1 MSIFPGDLSLSSV
14 FENFLRLFRVVIKA
28 LSYRMI
34 VLELGTVR
42 LKWCNIC
49 CVVCSIR
56 RYHSLSG
63 IGFLSRKIG
72 NSVRP
77 AMILTRAG
85 NEYTMISAT
94 GIFTTSNTF
103 RLGEE
108 KWVKTEDGR
117 RVIRTCTLEGNTLTW
132 VERGH
137 KLVTY
142 VFEFTTEELK
152 MTIMVD
158 DVVCTR
164 IFEAL
169 RGMEVG
175 AYGATP
181 HHIPQVDKK

>member
-1 MSIFPGDLSLSSV
+1 MSLEECLGRRYKLVKS
-14 FENFLRLFRVVIKA
+14 ENFNEYMKA
-28 LSYRMI
+28 
-34 VLELGTVR
+34 V
-42 LKWCNIC
+42 
-49 CVVCSIR
+49 
-56 RYHSLSG
+56 G

>member
-1 MSIFPGDLSLSSV
+1 MQ
-14 FENFLRLFRVVIKA
+14 ETA
-28 LSYRMI
+28 
-34 VLELGTVR
+34 
-42 LKWCNIC
+42 
-49 CVVCSIR
+49 
-56 RYHSLSG
+56 SG

-77 AMILTRAG
+77 AMILMRAG
-85 NEYTMISAT
+85 NKYTMISTT

-103 RLGEE
+103 QLGEE

-158 DVVCTR
+158 NVICTR
-164 IFEAL
+164 IFEAI

-175 AYGATP
+175 GYGATP
-181 HHIPQVDKK
+181 HRFSQVDKK